1 MATRAMIPTTE
12 KTPATAPVLWKKLV
26 DDDEL
31 DWDPPVGV
39 FAGNVMT
46 EVCVK
51 TWPSDV
57 CRTKEMLEVKE
68 GFTEAE
74 EEAEGVEDVFEET
87 LDEDATLAELDVE
100 ALEGVLEDD
109 ELLTELEALEGA
121 GGVAVVGVASG
132 VVVGVSLAV
141 VGVIL

>member
-1 MATRAMIPTTE
+1 
-12 KTPATAPVLWKKLV
+12 
-26 DDDEL
+26 
-31 DWDPPVGV
+31 
-39 FAGNVMT
+39 
-46 EVCVK
+46 
-51 TWPSDV
+51 
-57 CRTKEMLEVKE
+57 MLEVKE